1 MRRRFGKVINELA
14 KKDDKIVLIVGDIG
28 YGIFD
33 DFRKKH
39 PKKFFNLGI
48 CEQSMIGFA
57 SGMALEGLKPWVYTI
72 TPFLIERPFEQIK
85 LDIDQ
90 QNVNVN
96 LVGFA
101 DYPTLGPSHAEL
113 DGERLMKLFK
123 NIKCINNNSK
133 FCDKDIQNDI
143 NNNNIN
149 NDDINNNINNNNKKI
164 QFSDYKKAHTE
175 TTLIDPANV
184 RKRKTAKSLKQLQ
197 KQRTKISFKES
208 KKRYN

>member
-1 MRRRFGKVINELA
+1 MRRKFGKVLNEIA
-14 KKDDKIVLIVGDIG
+14 KKDSKIVLLVGDIG

-33 DFRKKH
+33 DFRRDN

-48 CEQSMIGFA
+48 CEQTIVGFA

-90 QNVNVN
+90 QKVNVN

-113 DGERLMKLFK
+113 DGKKLMKLFK
-123 NIKCINNNSK
+123 NIKSFFPKNSK
-133 FCDKDIQNDI
+133 ETKKMIYKCYKI
-143 NNNNIN
+143 NGPS
-149 NDDINNNINNNNKKI
+149 
-164 QFSDYKKAHTE
+164 FM
-175 TTLIDPANV
+175 
-184 RKRKTAKSLKQLQ
+184 SLKTD
-197 KQRTKISFKES
+197 KRII
-208 KKRYN
+208 KKF

>member
-28 YGIFD
+28 YKIFD
-33 DFRKKH
+33 EFRKTH
-39 PKKFFNLGI
+39 PKKFFNFGV
-48 CEQSMIGFA
+48 CEQSMIGAA
-57 SGMALEGLKPWVYTI
+57 SGMALEGLKPWIYTI

-101 DYPTLGPSHAEL
+101 DYPNLGSSHGEI

-123 NIKCINNNSK
+123 NIESFFPKNS
-133 FCDKDIQNDI
+133 DETESAAYQ
-143 NNNNIN
+143 
-149 NDDINNNINNNNKKI
+149 
-164 QFSDYKKAHTE
+164 SYKKDGPSF
-175 TTLIDPANV
+175 I
-184 RKRKTAKSLKQLQ
+184 SLKRDVDQG
-197 KQRTKISFKES
+197 
-208 KKRYN
+208 NW